1 MQVKLFPQPPA
12 GRAGVAPEELHL
24 ENNLFSTFARWLLIA
39 IPEDS
44 ALTTLLALD
53 VPPRSPCEPGGSEL
67 LSVFPYLV
75 GSWGPQASPARCPLG
90 WLTAAYQAAQGWSA
104 VVKEPWLDIYPL
116 TSLWGP
122 TWGDG
127 AWGCR
132 CPFSANRRK
141 GTVGI
146 HLFRSTVQV
155 IRALRSLP
163 LECGVLTPQLERP
176 RAPKKVTKHCVIL
189 KWPTY
194 HKIRQQ
200 PLMWAFWLGDAHT
213 HTIILFSFRTIKR

>member
-12 GRAGVAPEELHL
+12 GRAGVASEELHL
-24 ENNLFSTFARWLLIA
+24 ENNLFSTYTRGLLIA

-67 LSVFPYLV
+67 LSVFPHLV

-90 WLTAAYQAAQGWSA
+90 WLTAAHQAARGWSA
-104 VVKEPWLDIYPL
+104 VVKETWLDIYPL

-127 AWGCR
+127 VWSCR

-141 GTVGI
+141 GTVRI
-146 HLFRSTVQV
+146 HLCRSTVRV
-155 IRALRSLP
+155 IRALRSSP
-163 LECGVLTPQLERP
+163 LVWRVNSTAGKATSTKEGDKAMCYSKMANISQNQATASHVSFLTRWC
-176 RAPKKVTKHCVIL
+176 TH
-189 KWPTY
+189 
-194 HKIRQQ
+194 
-200 PLMWAFWLGDAHT
+200 AH
-213 HTIILFSFRTIKR
+213 HYLIFFQNN